1 MRREIRLTGFGGQGI
16 ILAGYVLGKA
26 AAIFDRKHATM
37 VQSYGP
43 EARGSACASQVVMQD
58 TEILYPFLRKQEILI
73 AMSQEGY
80 DAFKAVLEPD
90 GILLYDERLVDP
102 GQLPPA
108 KHTAAIPATRI
119 AEELGRSL
127 VANIVM
133 LGFLTGQTDIVSPE
147 AMEQAVLSS
156 VPKGTEELNLKAF
169 HAGIHYGVEPE
180 KEPISLR
187 SSPGGAR
194 S

>member
-1 MRREIRLTGFGGQGI
+1 MRREIRITGFGGQGI

-26 AAIFDRKHATM
+26 AAIYDKKHATM

-58 TEILYPFLRKQEILI
+58 RKILYPFLRIQEVLI

-80 DAFKAVLEPD
+80 NAFKDILEPD
-90 GILLYDERLVDP
+90 GILLYDEQLVEP
-102 GQLPPA
+102 GDLPVA
-108 KHTAAIPATRI
+108 RHIAAIPATRI
-119 AEELGRSL
+119 AEKLGRTM

-133 LGFLTGQTDIVSPE
+133 LGFVAAQTDIVSPE
-147 AMEQAVLSS
+147 AMKQAILTS
-156 VPKGTEELNLKAF
+156 VPKGTEELNSRAF
-169 HAGIHYGVEPE
+169 HAGFHYGREPQE
-180 KEPISLR
+180 EALSMHA
-187 SSPGGAR
+187 SPGDAG